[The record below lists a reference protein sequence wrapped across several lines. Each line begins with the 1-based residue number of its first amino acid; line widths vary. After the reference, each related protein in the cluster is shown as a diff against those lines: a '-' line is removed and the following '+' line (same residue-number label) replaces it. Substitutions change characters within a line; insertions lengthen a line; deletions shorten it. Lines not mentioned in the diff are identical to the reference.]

1 MPLCGK
7 KCFMALPMTKYFVIV
22 INKYFLIE
30 ADEGIYPIEVIL
42 SDEKSRLKAFNRFN
56 INIVKVLPRA

>member
-1 MPLCGK
+1 
-7 KCFMALPMTKYFVIV
+7 MALPMTKYFVIV